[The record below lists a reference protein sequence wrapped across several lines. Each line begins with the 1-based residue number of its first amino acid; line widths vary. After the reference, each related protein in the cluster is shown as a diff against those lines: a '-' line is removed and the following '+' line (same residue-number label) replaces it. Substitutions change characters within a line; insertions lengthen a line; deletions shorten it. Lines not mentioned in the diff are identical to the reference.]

1 MLREVIRFEW
11 RYHTRQVAF
20 PVGVLFFFGMGFLL
34 PVLGYG
40 PPGTHLNS
48 PFVVMQSVGLLSLLT
63 VFVLTVFC
71 ANAVARDAEHGM
83 KEIVYAT
90 SVGKLR
96 YLTARF
102 AGAVAAA
109 LTVFSCTVVGLYLAP
124 LVGKVDPAKLGD
136 PHPLAYLWALL
147 VLALPNMLFAGAV
160 VFALAVLTRSVLASY
175 VGSVF
180 LYMLYMVV
188 SMMIGSPLMA
198 GATPQSPQAMAR
210 AAVLDPFGISAFFQQ
225 TWYWTPAQRDTQ
237 LLALDG
243 YFLVNRL
250 LVLGVAAAILFVT
263 YRLFSFRL
271 AAGARPAKAE
281 EGSARPGGGGGR
293 YGPAAVAPESVKGR
307 WAALRVATL
316 REFRATAASKSFLA
330 LQALWLCVA
339 AISVADGPVKYA
351 DYRTRLYPTTGT
363 LLEAIE
369 VPLAFVATLMLVYF
383 GAEVVWR
390 ERVVRADEIVDATPA
405 PDGVF
410 YLAKGG
416 ALVLLS
422 WLMALVAVAVSAGY
436 QLSSGYTNLQPEV
449 YLSLFYYT
457 GLPLALFAVVV
468 MLVQTLSPNRYV
480 GIFFGMILG
489 LLMLSPGELGLSHGL
504 LRFGNPPRAA
514 YSEMNGF
521 LAPGTFGVYMLYWAG
536 LAGVLALVT
545 LGLWRRG
552 RAQTLRGRVRALP
565 RRWGRRGLAGA
576 AACLSVFVCVGGFV
590 FYNTNVLAKYETR
603 EEGLDWRAYYEKEY
617 RRYEQVP
624 QPSVV
629 AVTTAVDLYP
639 AERRFEVAGAYRLE
653 NRTAQALETVLVS
666 LRRGLRPEQM
676 ELDGA
681 RLLRHDEPSGVYVFE
696 FTQPLAPGAATELR
710 FRVHSPPLRVEADGL
725 DFTVVKDGSYVTRQ
739 AAFPRLGYVTGYEI
753 EDPSERSERGLGP
766 PRKGAGLVNDP
777 SNDDKRAAWLTVD
790 STVSTTEE
798 QFAIGP
804 GDFVREWREGG
815 RRYFQY
821 RTAQPSTPLFG
832 FVSGRYEVRRVEHG
846 GVSLEVYYHAGHDY
860 NVEKMLATAA
870 LSLDMFGARFGP
882 YPHRH
887 LRIVELP
894 RYWGFGAFALP
905 GLILWPED
913 RGFLTDTSG
922 GGEIDI
928 ITRRLAHEVSHQW
941 WGHQLYPA
949 QVEGG
954 TMLVETLAKYSE
966 LLVLEATRGKGS
978 LPPLLRFERE
988 TYLLSRTNTPF
999 PEPPL
1004 MRVVDLEHVYYSK
1017 GAIVMEALRDLIG
1030 EEALNRALRRL
1041 LSEHGPTDTPATT
1054 LDLLAALHAE
1064 AAPEQHALID
1074 EWVREVSFVELRVE
1088 AASAEE
1094 LPGGR
1099 YRVTATVLGR
1109 KTLDPAGGTPATEV
1123 PLDEM
1128 IDVAVYATHP
1138 LSTDAAPLYAGKQR
1152 LRTGRNEVTFE
1163 VSGRPGFVSLDPFE
1177 RRIEAERA
1185 DNVRELQVSPR
1196 P

>member
-1 MLREVIRFEW
+1 MLRELIRFEW
-11 RYHTRQVAF
+11 RYHTRQIAF
-20 PVGVLFFFGMGFLL
+20 PVGVLFFLGLGFIL

-63 VFVLTVFC
+63 IFVLTIFC

-102 AGAVAAA
+102 VGAMSAA

-124 LVGKVDPAKLGD
+124 LLGGIDPAKLGD
-136 PHPLAYLWALL
+136 PYPLAYLWALL

-160 VFALAVLTRSVLASY
+160 IFAVAVLTRSVLASY

-180 LYMLYMVV
+180 LYMLYMVIA
-188 SMMIGSPLMA
+188 MMIDSPLMA
-198 GATPQSPQAMAR
+198 GSTPQSPQAMAL

-243 YFLVNRL
+243 YFLINRL
-250 LVLGVAAAILFVT
+250 LVSCVAAAILLVT
-263 YRLFSFRL
+263 YRVFSFRL

-281 EGSARPGGGGGR
+281 AESARSGGAR
-293 YGPAAVAPESVKGR
+293 YRPVAVAPEGVAGR
-307 WAALRVATL
+307 WAALRVTTL

-330 LQALWLCVA
+330 LLALWFCVA
-339 AISVADGPVKYA
+339 AISVSDGTVSFG

-363 LLEAIE
+363 MLKAIE
-369 VPLAFVATLMLVYF
+369 IPLAFVATLMLVYF
-383 GAEVVWR
+383 AAEVVWR
-390 ERVVRADEIVDATPA
+390 ERIVRADEIVDATPA

-416 ALVLLS
+416 ALLLLS
-422 WLMALVAVAVSAGY
+422 GLMTLVAVVVAAGY
-436 QLSSGYTNLQPEV
+436 QLSTGYTQLQPEV
-449 YLSLFYYT
+449 YLSLFYFT

-489 LLMLSPGELGLSHGL
+489 LLMLSPNELGLRHGL
-504 LRFGNPPRAA
+504 LRFGSPPRAA
-514 YSEMNGF
+514 YSGMNGF

-552 RAQTLRGRVRALP
+552 RAQTLRGRVRTLP

-576 AACLSVFVCVGGFV
+576 AVCLLLFMGTGGFV
-590 FYNTNVLAKYETR
+590 FYNTNVLARYETR
-603 EEGLDWRAYYEKEY
+603 EESLDWRAAYEREY
-617 RRYEQVP
+617 RRFEHVP

-629 AVTTAVDLYP
+629 AVSTTVDLYP
-639 AERRFEVAGAYRLE
+639 SERRFLVAGSYRLE
-653 NRTAQALETVLVS
+653 NRSAQPMETVLVS
-666 LRRGLRPEQM
+666 HRRELRPEQM
-676 ELDGA
+676 ELAGA
-681 RLLRHDEPSGVYVFE
+681 RLLRYDELSGVYVFE
-696 FTQPLAPGAATELR
+696 FIQPLAPGAATELS
-710 FRVHSPPLRVEADGL
+710 FRVPSPSRRVEAANI
-725 DFTVVKDGSYVTRQ
+725 DFSVVENGTYLTRQ
-739 AAFPRLGYVTGYEI
+739 AAFPRLGYIIGYEL
-753 EDPSERSERGLGP
+753 ENPTARSERGLGP
-766 PRKGAGLVNDP
+766 PRKGMGLVNDP
-777 SNDDKRAAWLTVD
+777 SNDDQRGSWLTLD
-790 STVSTTEE
+790 ATVSTSED
-798 QFAIGP
+798 QVAIGP
-804 GDFVREWREGG
+804 GDLVREWREGG

-821 RTAQPSTPLFG
+821 RTAQPSTPVFG
-832 FVSGRYEVRRVEHG
+832 FVSGRYEVRRVNQR
-846 GVSLEVYYHAGHDY
+846 GVSVEVYHHPGHVY
-860 NVEKMLATAA
+860 NVEKMLATASR
-870 LSLDMFGARFGP
+870 SLEMFGERFGP

-894 RYWGFGAFALP
+894 GYWNFGAFALP

-913 RGFLTDTSG
+913 RGFLTDESRS
-922 GGEIDI
+922 GEIDL

-966 LLVLEATRGKGS
+966 LLVLEATRGQGS

-988 TYLLSRTNTPF
+988 MYLLSRTNMPF

-1004 MRVVDLEHVYYSK
+1004 MRVVDLDHVYYSK
-1017 GAIVMEALRDLIG
+1017 GAIVMEAMRDLVG

-1041 LSEHGPTDTPATT
+1041 LREHGAASPPATT
-1054 LDLLAALHAE
+1054 LDLLAALRAE
-1064 AAPEQHALID
+1064 AAPEHHALIE
-1074 EWVREVSFVELRVE
+1074 EWMREVSFLDLRVE
-1088 AASAEE
+1088 SASAQP
-1094 LPGGR
+1094 LPDGR

-1109 KTLDPAGGTPATEV
+1109 KTFDPAGGVQTTEV

-1128 IDVAVYATHP
+1128 IDVAVYAVHP
-1138 LSTDAAPLYAGKQR
+1138 LGTDAAPLYAGKHR
-1152 LRTGRNEVTFE
+1152 LRTGQNEVTFE
-1163 VSGRPGFVSLDPFE
+1163 VQGRPGFISLDPFE

-1185 DNVRELQVSPR
+1185 DNIRELQLPPR